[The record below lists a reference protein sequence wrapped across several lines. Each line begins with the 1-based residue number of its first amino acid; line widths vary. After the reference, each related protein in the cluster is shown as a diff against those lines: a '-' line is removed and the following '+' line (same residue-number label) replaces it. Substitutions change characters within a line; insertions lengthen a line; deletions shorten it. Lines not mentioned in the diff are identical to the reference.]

1 MIMKNRILIIGCG
14 WEQESLLQEIKKMG
28 FYIIGTNPT
37 VTAQLLN
44 YCDKY
49 LVKDSNDIKSHI
61 NIAETYEIDAVIS
74 DNCDYSLYTSSIVA
88 SALKLPFVDIHSAL
102 LSNNKFKQRQLIEAK
117 KIRQPRFRLIHTLDE
132 IRDATIEL
140 QYPVIVKPVDSRGTF
155 GVTIVKKDS
164 ELRSAF
170 FEAISNS
177 PSKRVICE
185 QFITGTLVTVDGFC
199 FNEGHVSLT
208 VASRVFE
215 EGLKPVTKEIIYP
228 ADFDDELILNLMH
241 YHNEVVNTFNYT
253 FGHTHGEY
261 IVTEDQDIYLVECT
275 NRGGGVYT
283 SSTILPLL
291 TEINVNK
298 IYIDQCMGIDQYK
311 FMPEGK
317 THMKNSVMLTFLD
330 FQKGN
335 VIESINTEELNELP
349 YVVKFR
355 TIYKKNE
362 MVESIEDCSSRHSM
376 LVISSPNSPQTYR
389 NLKDFKSKMKIKYY
403 AL

>member
-1 MIMKNRILIIGCG
+1 MKMKNKILIIGCG
-14 WEQESLLQEIKKMG
+14 WEQEPLLQELKKMG
-28 FYIIGTNPT
+28 FFIIGTNPT
-37 VTAQLLN
+37 MTKQLLT
-44 YCDKY
+44 YCDSY

-61 NIAETYEIDAVIS
+61 NIAETYKIDGIIS

-88 SALKLPFVDIHSAL
+88 SSLELPFVDIHSAL
-102 LSNNKFKQRQLIEAK
+102 LSNNKFKQRQLIEDK
-117 KIRQPRFRLIHTLDE
+117 KIRQPEFRLVHTLEE
-132 IRDATIEL
+132 IKNATIEL
-140 QYPVIVKPVDSRGTF
+140 QYPVIVKPVDSRGTY

-164 ELRSAF
+164 ELTNAF
-170 FEAISNS
+170 FEAISHS

-185 QFITGTLVTVDGFC
+185 QFIFGTLVTVDGFC

-215 EGLKPVTKEIIYP
+215 EGIKPVTKEIIYP
-228 ADFDDELILNLMH
+228 ADFDDALIQKLMQF
-241 YHNEVVNTFNYT
+241 HNEVVNTFKYK

-261 IVTEDQDIYLVECT
+261 IVSEDQKIYLVECT

-298 IYIDQCMGIDQYK
+298 IYIDQCMGNDQYK
-311 FMPEGK
+311 FIPEGK
-317 THMKNSVMLTFLD
+317 IHMKNSVMLTFLD
-330 FQKGN
+330 FQQGK
-335 VIESINTEELNELP
+335 VIESINKEELTGLP

-355 TIYKKNE
+355 TIYKKNQ

-376 LVISSPNSPQTYR
+376 LVISSPNRDQTYR
-389 NLKDFKSKMKIKYY
+389 NLKSFKSKMKIKYY